1 MIVWLTGQPGAGKTT
16 IADALRKEGMI
27 VRYVD
32 DENLQELIPDVESQ
46 SRRHIVDRAQAVAA
60 WLDQFTRWEQAI
72 GVSVV
77 APYRD
82 QREAFKATANVLE
95 VYLHTDEVRSPVV
108 VEDYEPPTK
117 DFLDIDTGKCTP
129 EEAVEMIR
137 AAAWEKLGETRKR
150 HGID

>member
-1 MIVWLTGQPGAGKTT
+1 MIIWLTGQPGAGKTT
-16 IADALRKEGMI
+16 IAAALRKEGLI

-32 DENLQELIPDVESQ
+32 DENMVELMPDLESH

-72 GVSVV
+72 GVSVI

-95 VYLHTDEVRSPVV
+95 VYLHTDEDRSDEVV
-108 VEDYEPPTK
+108 ADYQPPEK
-117 DFLDIDTGKCTP
+117 DFLSIDTGTCTP

-137 AAAWEKLGETRKR
+137 AAAWEKVDETRR
-150 HGID
+150 GAE